1 MPHMETPLPDMIAI
15 RKQQQR
21 RASMSSLTLEGMF
34 PSALVSDPVE
44 VPPDILV
51 IRSVPLASRTSMLPV
66 TRRYLLSTCS
76 IRLHLHT
83 S

>member
-1 MPHMETPLPDMIAI
+1 MPHVETPLPDMIAI

-21 RASMSSLTLEGMF
+21 RASLSSLTLEGMF
-34 PSALVSDPVE
+34 PSAVSDPVE

-51 IRSVPLASRTSMLPV
+51 IRSVHLASRTSMLPV
-66 TRRYLLSTCS
+66 TRRYLRRTCS